1 MDNPEIRR
9 GAALIVA
16 SGLLFAAM
24 GVAVKI
30 ASRNLSNEMV
40 VFFRNAAGLV
50 ALLPWLLRGGVPPL
64 TTTCFPLHLLRGV
77 SGVSAMYCFF
87 YAIARMHLAEA
98 VLLNYTMPLFI
109 PFIALVWLGE
119 PIPPGLLGAITIGF
133 AGLLLILKP
142 GPDLFASA
150 APVGLASGV
159 LAAVAMVAVRRLTR
173 TEPTTRIVFY
183 FSLIATLISSVPLAW
198 SWQTPTPAQW
208 LPLLAS
214 GVFATGGQL
223 LLTRG
228 YAHAPAARLGPFI
241 YLAVV
246 FAGLFGWG
254 LWHEVPD
261 GLSLTGMA
269 MVCLAGVMT
278 LRGAGRKVAPA
289 TGAAE

>member
-1 MDNPEIRR
+1 MDTQQVRR
-9 GAALIVA
+9 GAALIATA
-16 SGLLFAAM
+16 SLLFAAM
-24 GVAVKI
+24 GASVKI
-30 ASRNLSNEMV
+30 ASCSLPNEMV

-50 ALLPWLLRGGVPPL
+50 ALLPWLLRRGVPTL
-64 TTTCFPLHLLRGV
+64 STGCFSLHLLRAV

-87 YAIARMHLAEA
+87 YAIGRMHLAEA

-109 PFIALVWLGE
+109 PFIALVWLRE
-119 PIPPGLLGAITIGF
+119 PIPSGVMGAIAIGF

-142 GPDLFASA
+142 GPGLFTSA

-159 LAAVAMVAVRRLTR
+159 LAAVAMVSIRRLTR

-183 FSLIATLISSVPLAW
+183 FSLIATVVSSLPLTW
-198 SWQTPTPAQW
+198 SWQTPTATQW
-208 LPLLAS
+208 VPLLAS
-214 GVFATGGQL
+214 GVFATAGQL
-223 LLTRG
+223 FLTHG

-254 LWHEVPD
+254 LWREIPD
-261 GLSLTGMA
+261 ALSLTGMA
-269 MVCLAGVMT
+269 IVCLAGAMT
-278 LRGAGRKVAPA
+278 LRSAGRKVAPA

>member
-1 MDNPEIRR
+1 MDIPQIRR
-9 GAALIVA
+9 GAALIA
-16 SGLLFAAM
+16 AAGLLFAAM

-30 ASRNLSNEMV
+30 ASRSLPNEMV
-40 VFFRNAAGLV
+40 VFFRNASGLV
-50 ALLPWLLRGGVPPL
+50 ALLPWLLRRGVPSL
-64 TTTCFPLHLLRGV
+64 TTTCFHLHLLRAV

-87 YAIARMHLAEA
+87 FAIARMHLAEA

-109 PFIALVWLGE
+109 PFIARVWLGE
-119 PIPPGLLGAITIGF
+119 AIPSGLMGAITIGF

-142 GPDLFASA
+142 GPGLFASA

-159 LAAVAMVAVRRLTR
+159 LAAVAMVSIRRLTH

-183 FSLIATLISSVPLAW
+183 FSLIATVISCVPLVWAW
-198 SWQTPTPAQW
+198 QSPTPTEW
-208 LPLLAS
+208 IPLLAS

-228 YAHAPAARLGPFI
+228 YSYAPAARLGPFI

-254 LWHEVPD
+254 LWREVPD
-261 GLSLTGMA
+261 ALSFTGMGL
-269 MVCLAGVMT
+269 VCVAGAMT